1 MTCSFNNECSDSK
14 SLECGI
20 PTECQCNNASSCS
33 CPNITSENAT
43 DSNSGSRYISYN
55 YGHERKIFLAN
66 ETSQHYC
73 ICTKT
78 KYYNSQALTCESQK
92 IINKSC
98 DFDYECR
105 LDQGLTCVS
114 NTCK

>member
-20 PTECQCNNASSCS
+20 PTECQCNNASSCT
-33 CPNITSENAT
+33 CPNITSSDASANAT
-43 DSNSGSRYISYN
+43 MRSID
-55 YGHERKIFLAN
+55 YGYVYGRKVFNAN
-66 ETSQHYC
+66 ESEQHHC

-105 LDQGLTCVS
+105 LDQGLTCVDNS
-114 NTCK
+114 CK